1 MAATA
6 AASSGFPWGAAL
18 QLTTTLVGS
27 HYNRQLGK
35 FNYQM
40 QLSDH
45 RLAQAQFGY
54 QQRIGAAQHG
64 VAVAQAQAQN
74 QITQAQNQMARVEA
88 GMTNFMTAEN
98 NRRRM
103 EGIGAAVDAA
113 TMTLARKRETQTAES
128 FEARISEAE
137 QFGAYA
143 ANAAL
148 AGVSGASVDA
158 IESSMRLKAARAE
171 EYRTRNAGY
180 VDYDALSEIAGLKAS
195 AYTSLDRTVTL
206 PGMNF
211 SHASAGVFVPGVFNQ
226 RAPQRPNLGNIGTDI
241 LGFALGNQTAAGQ
254 LADFAGGFFK
264 SNTRPALPFSDTGD
278 Y

>member
-1 MAATA
+1 MAATTTA
-6 AASSGFPWGAAL
+6 ASGFPWAAFG
-18 QLTTTLVGS
+18 QAATAVVGGY
-27 HYNRQLGK
+27 YNRQTSRM
-35 FNYQM
+35 NYQM

-74 QITQAQNQMARVEA
+74 QITNAQNQMARVEA
-88 GMTNFMTAEN
+88 GMQNFMTAEN

-103 EGIGAAVDAA
+103 EGIGAAVEAA
-113 TMTLARKRETQTAES
+113 TVNLARNRDSTVAES
-128 FEARISEAE
+128 FEARISTAE
-137 QFGAYA
+137 QMGAYA

-158 IESSMRLKAARAE
+158 IETSMRLKDARAD

-180 VDYDALSEIAGLKAS
+180 VDYDALSEITGLKAGM
-195 AYTSLDRTVTL
+195 YTSMDRTVSL

-211 SHASAGVFVPGVFNQ
+211 SHASAGVYVPGVFTQ
-226 RAPQRPNLGNIGTDI
+226 HAPRDRTTGNLGTDL
-241 LGFALGNQTAAGQ
+241 LGFALGNNTAAGQ
-254 LADFAGGFFK
+254 IADYANGFFK
-264 SNTRPALPFSDTGD
+264 TNKTPIAFSDTGD